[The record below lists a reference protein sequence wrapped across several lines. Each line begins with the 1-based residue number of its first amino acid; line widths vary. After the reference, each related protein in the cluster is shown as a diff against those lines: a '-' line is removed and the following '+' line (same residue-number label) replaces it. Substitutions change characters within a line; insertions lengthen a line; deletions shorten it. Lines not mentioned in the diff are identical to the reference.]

1 MRETTVRREVA
12 GFLSLHARCKKK
24 LKILRP
30 PGYAAGE
37 TAVYDLMPAEAKL
50 TLAIPAAAAAAAR
63 FAYGKAK
70 WASEESERVTKNHGM
85 KSERNPRGAR
95 SPIYFAWKLL
105 A

>member
-50 TLAIPAAAAAAAR
+50 TLAIPAAAAAAAAAR

-70 WASEESERVTKNHGM
+70 
-85 KSERNPRGAR
+85 
-95 SPIYFAWKLL
+95 
-105 A
+105 